1 MTISCGNL
9 LAIAP
14 FSPNTYVLIL
24 IGQVNTVVEI
34 KGHHSACCVVAEKPL
49 DEKNTII
56 SFFLSEV
63 ALPILNGILS
73 EMSSKKIGTKP
84 GFTCSFHISFSDTLK
99 LPVCILMALD
109 CCSRIHIGKS

>member
-1 MTISCGNL
+1 MMLKWVTTSCGNL

-49 DEKNTII
+49 NDKNT
-56 SFFLSEV
+56 
-63 ALPILNGILS
+63 
-73 EMSSKKIGTKP
+73 
-84 GFTCSFHISFSDTLK
+84 
-99 LPVCILMALD
+99 
-109 CCSRIHIGKS
+109 SRIRYTSLRCSSR